1 MIYLLFLAS
10 LAFGSDDLLPE
21 NWGKFCPAGFADQAP
36 KDFHTNLPLNFVP
49 EKKDRLHQL
58 VCERFDAK
66 TGERKAR
73 WNLYFCEDLNLNN
86 YTDESF
92 YVSVTPWFQ
101 FHPNY
106 KRAEFLL
113 FPKYTKW
120 VRHRLPVSG
129 TFEEV
134 MTLHFMRNHESEMEI
149 IFQNSSKGETG
160 LLKKGAK
167 SISATIFLNVKM
179 RLLEDP
185 ITCEIQ

>member
-1 MIYLLFLAS
+1 MIYTFLLSVFVFA
-10 LAFGSDDLLPE
+10 AEDLTPDK
-21 NWGKFCPAGFADQAP
+21 WGTFCPSGYTDSAP
-36 KDFHTNLPLNFVP
+36 KDFHTNLPLKFVA
-49 EKKDRLHQL
+49 EKKDELHGI

-66 TGERKAR
+66 TGELKAR

-86 YTDESF
+86 YADQEF

-120 VRHRLPVSG
+120 VRHRLPVQG
-129 TFEEV
+129 KFEEV

-149 IFQNSSKGETG
+149 IFQNSAQDQKG
-160 LLKKGAK
+160 LIRKGQK
-167 SISATIFLNVKM
+167 SLSAAIFLNTKM

-185 ITCEIQ
+185 ISCEIQ